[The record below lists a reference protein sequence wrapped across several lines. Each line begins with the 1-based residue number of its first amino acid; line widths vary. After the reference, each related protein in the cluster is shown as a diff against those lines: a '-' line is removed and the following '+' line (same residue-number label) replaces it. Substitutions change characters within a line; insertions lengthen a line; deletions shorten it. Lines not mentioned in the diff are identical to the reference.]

1 MIKEPEDEAFEALE
15 KSLAHPPNLQAELDA
30 TDRQVEILND
40 ALAECEA
47 ENKLLRARNERL
59 EKELSALRDQA
70 PLLVDQ
76 GCAER
81 GCMGHDHRSG
91 DAPVMFVKLE
101 SK

>member
-1 MIKEPEDEAFEALE
+1 MTEQEREMDL
-15 KSLAHPPNLQAELDA
+15 
-30 TDRQVEILND
+30 

-70 PLLVDQ
+70 PLLVDR

>member
-1 MIKEPEDEAFEALE
+1 ME
-15 KSLAHPPNLQAELDA
+15 KHTETADMTEQEREMDLM
-30 TDRQVEILND
+30 
-40 ALAECEA
+40 LAECEA

-76 GCAER
+76 ACAER